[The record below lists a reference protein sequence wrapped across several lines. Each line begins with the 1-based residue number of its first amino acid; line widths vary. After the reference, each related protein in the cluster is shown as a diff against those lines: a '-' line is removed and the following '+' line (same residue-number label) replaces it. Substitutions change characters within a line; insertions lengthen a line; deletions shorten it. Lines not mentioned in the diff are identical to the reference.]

1 MKYPVLVTV
10 MIVVFIAAIVAV
22 ILILS
27 KALSGK
33 KNGAFRIEIKLGKF
47 VFVLDFSSSKT

>member
-1 MKYPVLVTV
+1 MEYPILIAV
-10 MIVVFIAAIVAV
+10 MTVVFIVAIVAV
-22 ILILS
+22 ILVLS

>member
-1 MKYPVLVTV
+1 MEYPILIAV
-10 MIVVFIAAIVAV
+10 MTVVFIAAIVAI
-22 ILILS
+22 ILVLS

-47 VFVLDFSSSKT
+47 VFVLDFSSSKA

>member
-1 MKYPVLVTV
+1 MEYPVLIAV
-10 MIVVFIAAIVAV
+10 MTVVFIAAIVAV
-22 ILILS
+22 ILVLS

-47 VFVLDFSSSKT
+47 VFVLDFSSSKA